1 MATKAEIRQRVGEDL
16 GLVPVGQILEN
27 QDQNRIDATF
37 SEMYEKLKEKG
48 LATFPSTGPV
58 PAKLVPSFCL
68 LMASH
73 LLTSYSVPESR
84 YLRISTDAGPD
95 GSLALLTFSGLAT
108 PEYDSDSEV
117 TDF

>member
-16 GLVPVGQILEN
+16 GLVPVGQPLEN
-27 QDQNRIDATF
+27 QDQTRIDATF
-37 SEMYEKLKEKG
+37 SEMYERLKERG
-48 LATFPSTGPV
+48 LATFPAAGPV

-84 YLRISTDAGPD
+84 YLRISTDAGPG
-95 GSLALLTFSGLAT
+95 GSLALNNFALLAT
-108 PEYDSDSEV
+108 PEYTSDSCV
-117 TDF
+117 DNF

>member
-1 MATKAEIRQRVGEDL
+1 MATKAEVRQRVGEDL
-16 GLVPVGQILEN
+16 GLVPVGQTLES

-48 LATFPSTGPV
+48 LAAFPAAGPV

-95 GSLALLTFSGLAT
+95 GSLAISTFSQLAT
-108 PEYDSDSEV
+108 PEYESE
-117 TDF
+117 TDVADY